1 MSDILK
7 KPYEISIWEDVLTT
21 ATLGDG
27 TQKQYYKEQKIAV
40 IGSNTMTTK
49 ARAISPKLTRN
60 VNGTHTLSFNIYY
73 KYFDED
79 EGKEVDNPFIKLLV
93 NERKIKL
100 KYDNKWY
107 DLIIKSIQ
115 ENSENRTFSYT
126 AKDQYINELSK
137 NGFNIELKTELEN
150 NQGNIVELGTKILEG
165 TDWEVGS
172 SETIKQTIEEPL
184 YKVVVKNEETL
195 SGYNIENSSETITIP
210 GGSSIYVF
218 YSVISEEKPY
228 FQFLYRVDGNYDVDD
243 DRVILNSPNY
253 ALNDNIEYTNNIPNF
268 AISATISDEYR
279 GDRLVRTQKS
289 KYDEKIDKYVLLY
302 NKSGESSDKIY
313 YGYTGAEYISPVI
326 VQNFLVNN
334 SEFTSDVGW
343 APDDNSLAENYIDP
357 PINSETITETTFSS
371 YMGMKFN
378 NTSSLILNTGI
389 EDYRRNI
396 NEFSKGEK
404 YVFRIKYGRGSGKNR
419 AISPVPVAQGLRAKV
434 IEYEMTGTGYT
445 ELNKYF
451 DFTGNFKSDV
461 SNPNSLNDFLY
472 LEATCLKSITYREF
486 LEKNIGF
493 FLYRIDTSNYYYS
506 IKEIQFFKY
515 IKDSN
520 GEIVFPG
527 DAPESGV
534 NLTYYYYDP
543 STNYESLEDLV
554 FDYKGEKT
562 SNYIPIY
569 NNNFEKIRS
578 IEASESNRFNLIQD
592 LCETF
597 ECWADFQI
605 EHLENGEIAYDE
617 NYKPIKKIV
626 FKEFIGK
633 DNYVG
638 FRYGINLKSIQRT
651 IDSDQ
656 IVSKIIVKNNSNQFA
671 EDGFCSIARAEDNP
685 IKENFLYNFNY
696 YIQQGLLDFSEV
708 NNDLYLNA
716 NGYLAYYVKLRQIN
730 SSRDE
735 LIYEQS
741 EISNVLIKLTA
752 DQQTYQLA
760 RDEAAE
766 NELRV
771 RQELKN
777 YSGYSY
783 KNFIN
788 NPTPTIKNRI
798 DKDPQIQQMLTE
810 TKVFAMDKEKYGVLY
825 QQKSSQ
831 LEDYQAKYDNI
842 TDTLDQIVYEKE
854 ELNRKFY
861 EKYSRFIQEG
871 SWISEDYVDDNLY
884 YLDSESVLY
893 TSAFPKV
900 SYTINVLEL
909 SELEEYKDY
918 KYDIGDKTYMEDTK
932 FFGWVIIDGVKTPYR
947 EEIVVS
953 EITNDLDSPE
963 QNQIKVQNYKN
974 QFEDLFQRITATT
987 QSVQYQSGSYAR
999 AAGIVET
1006 DGNIKPETLQ
1016 DSLINNALI
1025 LSNAKD
1031 ESVFWDDTGI
1041 TSINLANPYEIIRI
1055 VSGGI
1060 FITSDGGKTW
1070 STGIKGTGIN
1080 ATNITSG
1087 QINTQ
1092 RIQIL
1097 NGNFPSFKWD
1107 SHGIN
1112 AYSMTQDPDNPDLTY
1127 FNFGKFVRFDQYGLY
1142 GIKGSDDFYPQNSQE
1157 IREKANFGFTWD
1169 GFFLR
1174 TQNGSISISTEE
1186 DIQIFKQ
1193 EIERIKI
1200 GKIESSLEHEFYG
1213 MGVSNKDGDN
1223 ILSIGILEDFTDN
1236 PVETVETQESSE
1248 NRETNYNEEENY
1260 EETHELERTDIMFVK
1275 DSVGNKNLR
1284 ILSDGSIILK
1294 GDITASTGHIGGFT
1308 ITSTSL
1314 FSKNVVLSP
1323 NGINIYPKDS
1333 ELSAFTI
1340 YNNDGD
1346 ATFFIDGEGNLQ
1358 FAGEL
1363 NGATGTFSGQ
1373 LVAASGSFEGTIT
1386 ALDGN
1391 ILGRLVVGE
1400 ELGLEDG
1407 KTSSNI
1413 IIDGSSG
1420 SISSSNFSDGFGF
1433 QISSNG
1439 LITANSI
1446 TLGRNALINDYI
1458 RLGNSWIFNP
1468 SYEEINDDSADEQS
1482 IATTTMTNMFL
1493 RVGNY
1498 NNYNFLVD
1506 NDGKLTTKNIDI
1518 VGGVVSNQLMVGSS
1532 KDGMAVIIDGSNGTI
1547 YSSLYS
1553 QTGGLRG
1560 WKIDKDG
1567 SSIFNNVVVRGQIES
1582 SVFQYNEIQTLSG
1595 SLLIRPSFIIE
1606 NIEKVSSTEIKC
1618 RIKPEL
1624 NGVVEEGS
1632 YCIVQLP
1639 DKTINLVAGATVN
1652 SIVTFYAKEA
1662 LTDSEILLMSEATLI
1677 NLGKNRSIGISI
1689 NSTASNIISVPE
1701 SVTIFEEQIT
1711 YNENTGYNI
1720 ETESRNNRLIMGK
1733 LPSESYI
1740 PTSMQNS
1747 FGLYSDN
1754 VFLKGQM
1761 ISASQDAGG
1770 ETDSSAGINTT
1781 GVLWNNPYVDR
1792 TEPDHI
1798 VIWAGANGDE
1808 EEDVRNAPFK
1818 VTREGFIFADQGYFV
1833 GIIESAEI
1841 ATAKIIGTGPR
1852 IGKDGEFIDDE
1863 DSGLTIQAQNNSA
1876 NVGIIFK
1883 NSIGDTTS
1891 KLLNSSFEVG
1901 AEFSLYNNLSNSQDI
1916 NAEYPYFY
1924 SKKLSNRISANN
1936 MLFTINTG
1944 INEKLLFLNN
1954 TGIYFAHNKED
1965 KKDYEEN
1972 IGISQVNDFSF
1983 TYESEGLILRDLSS
1997 GNTDIAKFNST
2008 LVEITKKTLLQDS
2021 LLFSNDVELK
2031 QKIGQKENPD
2041 GSIESGVIGYDLYIR

>member
-172 SETIKQTIEEPL
+172 SEIIKQTIEEPL

-228 FQFLYRVDGNYDVDD
+228 FQFLYRADGDYDIDD

-253 ALNDNIEYTNNIPNF
+253 ALNDNIEYIDNIPNF

-371 YMGMKFN
+371 YMGMKFG
-378 NTSSLILNTGI
+378 NTNSLILNTGI

-404 YVFRIKYGRGSGKNR
+404 YVFRIKYGRGSGKNQ
-419 AISPVPVAQGLRAKV
+419 AISSIPTSQGLRAKV

-562 SNYIPIY
+562 SGYIPIY

-783 KNFIN
+783 ENFIN
-788 NPTPTIKNRI
+788 NPTSTIKNRI

-810 TKVFAMDKEKYGVLY
+810 IKVFAMDKEKYGVLY

-854 ELNRKFY
+854 ELNKKFY

-909 SELEEYKDY
+909 SELDEYKDY

-1041 TSINLANPYEIIRI
+1041 TSTNLANPYEIIRI

-1169 GFFLR
+1169 GFFLK
-1174 TQNGSISISTEE
+1174 TQDGSVSISTEE
-1186 DIQIFKQ
+1186 DIQIFKR

-1223 ILSIGILEDFTDN
+1223 ILSIGVLEDFTDN
-1236 PVETVETQESSE
+1236 PVETIETQESSE

-1284 ILSDGSIILK
+1284 VLNDGSIILK
-1294 GDITASTGHIGGFT
+1294 GDITANTGHIGGFT
-1308 ITSTSL
+1308 ITETNL
-1314 FSKNVVLSP
+1314 FSDNVVLSP
-1323 NGINIYPKDS
+1323 NGINIFPENS
-1333 ELSAFTI
+1333 SGSVFNI
-1340 YNNDGD
+1340 YDKERNVV
-1346 ATFFIDGEGNLQ
+1346 FYIDGNGDLQ
-1358 FAGEL
+1358 FSGYL
-1363 NGATGTFSGQ
+1363 NGAGGTFSGE
-1373 LVAASGSFEGTIT
+1373 LLAASGSFSGTIQ
-1386 ALDGN
+1386 ALNGN
-1391 ILGRLVVGE
+1391 ILGRLVVGQENQTE
-1400 ELGLEDG
+1400 EG
-1407 KTSSNI
+1407 KISSNI
-1413 IIDGSSG
+1413 IIDGSIG
-1420 SISSSNFSDGFGF
+1420 SISSSNFSLDNGF
-1433 QISSNG
+1433 QISSDG
-1439 LITANSI
+1439 LIIANSI
-1446 TLGRNALINDYI
+1446 TLGKNALINDYI

-1468 SYEEINDDSADEQS
+1468 VYEEENDVIVNGEVVD
-1482 IATTTMTNMFL
+1482 TVTMTNMFL

-1498 NNYNFLVD
+1498 NSYNFLVD
-1506 NDGKLTTKNIDI
+1506 NDGKLITKDIDI
-1518 VGGVVSNQLMVGSS
+1518 VGGIVSDRLLVGDENGSS
-1532 KDGMAVIIDGSNGTI
+1532 VIIDGKSGSI

-1553 QTGGLRG
+1553 QTSGLRG
-1560 WKIDKDG
+1560 WKIDKNG
-1567 SSIFNNVVVRGQIES
+1567 SSIFNNVIVRGQIES
-1582 SVFQYNEIQTLSG
+1582 AVFQYNEIQTLSG

-1606 NIEKVSSTEIKC
+1606 DIEKISDTEVKC
-1618 RIKPEL
+1618 KIKPKL
-1624 NGVVEEGS
+1624 NGVVEDGS
-1632 YCIVQLP
+1632 YCLVQLP
-1639 DKTINLVAGATVN
+1639 EKTINLVAGETIN
-1652 SIVTFYAKEA
+1652 SIITFYSSEA
-1662 LTDSEILLMSEATLI
+1662 LSDLDILLMQEATLI

-1711 YNENTGYNI
+1711 YNDNTGYNI
-1720 ETESRNNRLIMGK
+1720 ETESRNNRLIMGR

-1761 ISASQDAGG
+1761 ISASQNGSG
-1770 ETDSSAGINTT
+1770 ETSSSAGINTN

-1808 EEDVRNAPFK
+1808 EEDIRTAPFK
-1818 VTREGFIFADQGYFV
+1818 VTREGFVFADQGYFV

-1852 IGKDGEFIDDE
+1852 ISEDGAYIDDE
-1863 DSGLTIQAQNNSA
+1863 DSGLTIQAQTDLS

-1883 NSIGDTTS
+1883 NSSGTVTT
-1891 KLLNSSFEVG
+1891 KLLSSIFELG
-1901 AEFSLYNNLSNSQDI
+1901 ADLSLYNNLPNSTGVSS
-1916 NAEYPYFY
+1916 EYPYFY

-1936 MLFTINTG
+1936 MLFTLNQG
-1944 INEKLLFLNN
+1944 LNEKLLFLNN
-1954 TGIYFAHNKED
+1954 QGIYFAHNRED
-1965 KKDYEEN
+1965 KKDFEEN
-1972 IGISQVNDFSF
+1972 IGITQVNDFSF
-1983 TYESEGLILRDLSS
+1983 TYEDNTLVLRDLSS
-1997 GNTDIAKFNST
+1997 GITDVGKFSSS
-2008 LVEITKKTLLQDS
+2008 LVELTKNTLFQNS
-2021 LLFSNDVELK
+2021 ILLSNDVELK
-2031 QKIGQKENPD
+2031 QKIGLKENPD
-2041 GSIESGVIGYDLYIR
+2041 GSTGSGVIGYDLFIS